1 MSIPTIRAALDWLLA
16 VCDTDESNVLDIDPD
31 RLVDAI
37 AFARAALAAER
48 AGEGPS
54 DADLHRMAFSYSQPC
69 FEFDY
74 IGFARSILT
83 RWGCPAAPPVP
94 DAGEVGELIQCCR
107 IRAASLGA
115 EGANLSQ
122 RGDAAYFTRAA
133 DQLEQFSAPAPA
145 VVTVAVEAL
154 TRLYWWGG
162 MREGGGYDSNVVLG
176 VHHWIAGGMAGA
188 LPQLPKWIADRCPPL
203 PQCGEVE
210 A

>member
-83 RWGCPAAPPVP
+83 RWGCPATPPAPEVGGGDARCARIELVTAIHCLASHFEIACSDLSGDDLQKAKSDIAHALSIAAKHNQNGPGCPHLYPAAPPVP
-94 DAGEVGELIQCCR
+94 DAGEV
-107 IRAASLGA
+107 AS
-115 EGANLSQ
+115 
-122 RGDAAYFTRAA
+122 
-133 DQLEQFSAPAPA
+133 
-145 VVTVAVEAL
+145 
-154 TRLYWWGG
+154 
-162 MREGGGYDSNVVLG
+162 
-176 VHHWIAGGMAGA
+176 
-188 LPQLPKWIADRCPPL
+188 
-203 PQCGEVE
+203 
-210 A
+210 